1 MGKGFFFSCYWFK
14 PTNFLVDGM
23 FYKLVYF
30 AREGQEN
37 VSLRFMI
44 ETQWSLGSGETV
56 RFTVRFK
63 ECRFPGGSG
72 SVGFNLPDLSISTGR
87 AANGR
92 VHMQMWMGWGP
103 LAGRSLTSSWRLCD
117 RWEQN
122 SHQLWRLNAYGGG
135 GGEKSSAPWRQQ
147 CKTKW
152 LWMEQLTGSIF
163 HLQLHVEVISP
174 NELKLLEN
182 CNSNG
187 NLKGHYALQGL
198 NSWTWIPAALSAL
211 KGKLQSFRRSNN
223 SQKNF

>member
-72 SVGFNLPDLSISTGR
+72 SVGFNLPDLSISSGR
-87 AANGR
+87 AAKGGCTCR
-92 VHMQMWMGWGP
+92 CGWGGVLWLEGHWLLP
-103 LAGRSLTSSWRLCD
+103 EGCVTAGSRTAISSEASMPTEVEGEKKAVHLD
-117 RWEQN
+117 D
-122 SHQLWRLNAYGGG
+122 SSARLNGC
-135 GGEKSSAPWRQQ
+135 EW
-147 CKTKW
+147 
-152 LWMEQLTGSIF
+152 
-163 HLQLHVEVISP
+163 
-174 NELKLLEN
+174 N
-182 CNSNG
+182 
-187 NLKGHYALQGL
+187 NL
-198 NSWTWIPAALSAL
+198 PAAFSICSSML
-211 KGKLQSFRRSNN
+211 R
-223 SQKNF
+223 